1 MQIDSK
7 TKNFNISNCYKVTQ
21 HDLIQPHIFIK
32 KSSQYYTNAEKQ
44 DNAGA
49 VCKSGG
55 MVNSFG
61 GGGVGKISLGKNIG
75 RGVI

>member
-1 MQIDSK
+1 MSK
-7 TKNFNISNCYKVTQ
+7 HHEKNAT
-21 HDLIQPHIFIK
+21 
-32 KSSQYYTNAEKQ
+32 KQ

-49 VCKSGG
+49 VCNSGG